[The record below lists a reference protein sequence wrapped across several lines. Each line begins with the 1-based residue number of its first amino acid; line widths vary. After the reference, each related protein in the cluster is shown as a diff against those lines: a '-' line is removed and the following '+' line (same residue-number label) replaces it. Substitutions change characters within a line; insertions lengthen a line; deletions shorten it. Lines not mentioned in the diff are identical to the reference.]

1 MTTFKDLV
9 CSDPIDMEAVCA
21 HLDGLSHDERV
32 KQVRR
37 VGGRLQARL
46 YAAADGFKPVDLA
59 SFVPD
64 DVPDRQWVR
73 HHGKNS
79 LPVFTEFEKRF
90 VRPVTGAEE
99 LYGYNHGPTM
109 RFVGPGYYV
118 LREAADEAEMDVD
131 YYKLPAETIEGGPK
145 VKPNSTFPASAVYG
159 YMVDVMRGVSEH
171 VTIGRAIKK
180 GRMTGNYFILVRE
193 DQEA

>member
-1 MTTFKDLV
+1 MTTLV
-9 CSDPIDMEAVCA
+9 ELLRNDPIDMPAVCQ

-32 KQVRR
+32 TQVRC
-37 VGGRLQARL
+37 VGGRLQTRL
-46 YAAADGFKPVDLA
+46 YAAAEGFKAVDAA

-73 HHGKNS
+73 HYGKNS
-79 LPVFTEFEKRF
+79 LPVFTRFEKRF
-90 VRPVTGAEE
+90 VRPMAGSEE

-118 LREAADEAEMDVD
+118 LRDAADEAEMDVD
-131 YYKLPAETIEGGPK
+131 YYKLPRESVEGGPK
-145 VKPNSTFPASAVYG
+145 LKPNSTFPANVVYG

-180 GRMTGNYFILVRE
+180 GKKTGNYFMLVRE
-193 DQEA
+193 A